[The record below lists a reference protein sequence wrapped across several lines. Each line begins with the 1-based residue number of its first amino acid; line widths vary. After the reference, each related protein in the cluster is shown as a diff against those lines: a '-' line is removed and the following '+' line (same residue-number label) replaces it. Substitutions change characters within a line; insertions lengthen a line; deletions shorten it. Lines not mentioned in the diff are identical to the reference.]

1 MTLLV
6 IFESFEGQTRKIAT
20 FVAEQSR
27 IARHTVR
34 LFNAAD
40 EIAAISFDGI
50 DKVILAA
57 PVHERRHPAAF
68 EGLVAANR
76 EALTTRPTLFLSV
89 SLKAAFEQGMEEARD
104 YVDEWEMRTG
114 FKPEK
119 AVLVAGAVR
128 SDSYGRLESEIV
140 QSVVVEGC
148 RIALVDGVHEFTDWK
163 DLEAKIRI
171 FLGDSAAAQARC

>member
-6 IFESFEGQTRKIAT
+6 IFESFEGQTHKIAT
-20 FVAEQSR
+20 FVAEQGR
-27 IARHTVR
+27 IAGHAVR
-34 LFNAAD
+34 LFNGAD
-40 EIAAISFDGI
+40 GIAAISFDDI
-50 DKVILAA
+50 DKVVLAA

-76 EALTTRPTLFLSV
+76 DALIARPTLFLSV

-104 YVDEWEMRTG
+104 YVDEWEMRTR

-128 SDSYGRLESEIV
+128 SDSYGRLENEIV
-140 QSVVVEGC
+140 QSVVLERR
-148 RIALVDGVHEFTDWK
+148 RIALVDGVHEFTDWE
-163 DLEAKIRI
+163 DLETEIRT
-171 FLGDSAAAQARC
+171 FLGGPAAA